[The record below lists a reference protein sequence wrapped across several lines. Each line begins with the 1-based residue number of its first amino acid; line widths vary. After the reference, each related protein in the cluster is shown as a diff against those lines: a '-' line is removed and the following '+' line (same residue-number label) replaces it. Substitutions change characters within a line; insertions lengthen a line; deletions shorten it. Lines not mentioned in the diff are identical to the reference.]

1 MAPEVAQG
9 NHQAVRQDGCDDAV
23 QGRDE
28 VRCKDGEAVLR
39 GPERAPRDG
48 LLVRREREAPEE
60 AAPVRLLGL
69 VDELRVA
76 DPVRTDGRDRD
87 AALRDLRCQR
97 TAVAQEE
104 GLRRRI
110 RREVRDGLERRAR
123 GDLEHPAAPLHVR
136 QRPLRELRR
145 RAAVQRNHAPRR
157 RRPDVRRHPDAAKAS
172 RIDEIPHDK
181 RLRRKLLRKLL
192 QRGFLRQV
200 QRKDAARHSQLRR
213 ELPQPLPAPRHQP
226 ELINRLPRE
235 EPSKLAPQPTR
246 RPRDERNALFIRHP
260 YPSLLPE
267 SVDHPLQT
275 VLTDI
280 RCASVLIIA
289 LIPFGKL
296 AQPLFNRRRRFEV
309 KVALQF
315 ADIRIRLVDVTGLHR
330 QELLLRRLADSLLQ
344 GLDEMHELLRLIVA
358 DVVDLIAVAQLIG
371 LGRITEHML
380 NARYNIIDIREIAV
394 HVSVIVNLDRF
405 SLADLVG
412 EFEISHIRASERTV
426 DREEAQARRRDAIE
440 MTVRI
445 RHELIRLLRRC
456 VETDGMVD
464 IVCRREGRLLLVAVN
479 RRARCKEK
487 MLYLVMAAGFKNIE
501 EADDVGIDIRARMVN
516 AVPHTSLCRQVD
528 DNIRLILLKQC
539 RDRRLIR
546 QVTLDKGELRIL
558 AQDLQPALLQPNIV
572 IVIDIIKAD
581 NRCPKPQQ
589 PLREMEPNK
598 ARRAS
603 DQDFFLRIKW

>member
-9 NHQAVRQDGCDDAV
+9 NHQAVRQDGRDDAV

-28 VRCKDGEAVLR
+28 VRREDSKAVRR
-39 GPERAPRDG
+39 GPERAAGDG
-48 LLVRREREAPEE
+48 LLIRREREAPEE

-76 DPVRTDGRDRD
+76 DPVRADGRDRD
-87 AALRDLRCQR
+87 AARCDLRRQR
-97 TAVAQEE
+97 AAVAQEK
-104 GLRRRI
+104 GFRRRI
-110 RREVRDGLERRAR
+110 RREIRDGLERRAR
-123 GDLEHPAAPLHVR
+123 GDLEHAAAPLHVR
-136 QRPLRELRR
+136 QRPLREFRR
-145 RAAVQRNHAPRR
+145 RAAVQRDHAARR

-172 RIDEIPHDK
+172 RIDEIPHDH
-181 RLRRKLLRKLL
+181 RLRRQRRREFL
-192 QRGFLRQV
+192 QRNFPRQV
-200 QRKDAARHSQLRR
+200 QRKDAARNSQLRR
-213 ELPQPLPAPRHQP
+213 ELSQTLFAPRHQP

-235 EPSKLAPQPTR
+235 EPSKLAPQPAR

-275 VLTDI
+275 MLTDI
-280 RCASVLIIA
+280 RCTSVLIVV
-289 LIPFGKL
+289 LIPFSKL
-296 AQPLFNRRRRFEV
+296 AQPFFNRRRRLEV

-315 ADIRIRLVDVTGLHR
+315 TDIRVRLVDIARLHR
-330 QELLLRRLADSLLQ
+330 QELLLRRLAEGLLQ
-344 GLDEMHELLRLIVA
+344 DLDEVHELLWLIVA
-358 DVVDLIAVAQLIG
+358 DVVDLVAVAELI
-371 LGRITEHML
+371 LLRRITEHML

-464 IVCRREGRLLLVAVN
+464 IVCCREGRLLLIAVN

-487 MLYLVMAAGFKNIE
+487 VLYLVMAAGFKNIE

-528 DNIRLILLKQC
+528 DNIRLILLKEC
-539 RDRRLIR
+539 RDRRFI
-546 QVTLDKGELRIL
+546 
-558 AQDLQPALLQPNIV
+558 
-572 IVIDIIKAD
+572 
-581 NRCPKPQQ
+581 
-589 PLREMEPNK
+589 
-598 ARRAS
+598 
-603 DQDFFLRIKW
+603 

>member
-1 MAPEVAQG
+1 M
-9 NHQAVRQDGCDDAV
+9 
-23 QGRDE
+23 
-28 VRCKDGEAVLR
+28 LR
-39 GPERAPRDG
+39 GPEGAPGDG
-48 LLVRREREAPEE
+48 LLVRREREAAEQ
-60 AAPVRLLGL
+60 ARPVRLLGL

-76 DPVRTDGRDRD
+76 DPVRADGRDRD
-87 AALRDLRCQR
+87 AALCDLHRQR
-97 TAVAQEE
+97 AAVAQEE
-104 GLRRRI
+104 RLRRRI
-110 RREVRDGLERRAR
+110 RREIRDGLERCAR
-123 GDLEHPAAPLHVR
+123 SNLEYAAALLHVR
-136 QRPLRELRR
+136 QRPLREFRR
-145 RAAVQRNHAPRR
+145 RAAVQRDHAARR
-157 RRPDVRRHPDAAKAS
+157 RRPDIRRHPDAAKAS
-172 RIDEIPHDK
+172 RIDEIPHDHW
-181 RLRRKLLRKLL
+181 LRRK
-192 QRGFLRQV
+192 
-200 QRKDAARHSQLRR
+200 
-213 ELPQPLPAPRHQP
+213 LPQPLPAPRHQP

-235 EPSKLAPQPTR
+235 EPSKLAPQPAR

-275 VLTDI
+275 MLTDI
-280 RCASVLIIA
+280 RCTSVLIVV
-289 LIPFGKL
+289 LIPFSKL
-296 AQPLFNRRRRFEV
+296 AQPFFNRRRRLEV

-315 ADIRIRLVDVTGLHR
+315 ADICIRLVDVTGLHW

-344 GLDEMHELLRLIVA
+344 DLDEMHELLRLIVA
-358 DVVDLIAVAQLIG
+358 DVVDLIAVAQLID
-371 LGRITEHML
+371 LRRITEHML
-380 NARYNIIDIREIAV
+380 NARHNIIDVRKVTV
-394 HVSVIVNLDRF
+394 HVAVVVDLDRF

-445 RHELIRLLRRC
+445 HHELIRLLRRC

-528 DNIRLILLKQC
+528 DNIRLILLKEC

-546 QVTLDKGELRIL
+546 QVTLNERELRIL
-558 AQDLQPALLQPNIV
+558 AQDFQATLLQPDIV
-572 IVIDIIKAD
+572 IVIDSNFAHLKT
-581 NRCPKPQQ
+581 
-589 PLREMEPNK
+589 
-598 ARRAS
+598 
-603 DQDFFLRIKW
+603 